1 MRIYLLFLL
10 TIFSFLSRAQFN
22 TAIIDSN
29 FEQSLIDLG
38 YDSILDGSIFTANI
52 AEIDSLDISFQ
63 NISDLSGIED
73 FSSLRYLN
81 CSNNNIDTLILAYNF
96 ALEELYCSSSNLLE
110 LIVDSLDNLD
120 ILDCSFNNLI
130 SLDVSLNI
138 ELDLLRCSRNQLIE
152 LYLNTTLAYLYCGDN
167 GLTSLDLSSLIF
179 GGLIELECQNNPLSY
194 LNLEN
199 NYSLQHLICQNNS
212 LQEINLEDNINL
224 NYLSILNNTLDT
236 NNNDI
241 TYLDLTSNCNI
252 TNFYCSG
259 NMNLYCIQV
268 CDTTQANNWTTNID
282 PQQYFSANC
291 NYTTENSIL
300 YSKEK
305 LISIIDV
312 YGLTS
317 TKKTNSLLFFIYQDG
332 KVEKRIVLE

>member
-1 MRIYLLFLL
+1 MRIYLIIFY
-10 TIFSFLSRAQFN
+10 TAFSFFSYAQFN
-22 TAIIDSN
+22 TSIIDSN

-63 NISDLSGIED
+63 NISNLSGIED

-81 CSNNNIDTLILAYNF
+81 CSNNNLDTLILDHNF
-96 ALEELYCSSSNLLE
+96 ALEELYCSSNNLFV

-130 SLDVSLNI
+130 LLDVSLNI

-152 LYLNTTLAYLYCGDN
+152 LYLNNTLAYLYCGDN

-179 GGLIELECQNNPLSY
+179 GGLIELECQNNPISY

-224 NYLSILNNTLDT
+224 IFFSIQNNSLDT
-236 NNNDI
+236 NNNNI
-241 TYLDLTSNCNI
+241 TYLDLSSNCNI
-252 TNFYCSG
+252 ANMYCSG
-259 NMNLYCIQV
+259 NTNLYCIQV
-268 CDTTQANNWTTNID
+268 CDTIQANNWITNID
-282 PQQYFSANC
+282 AQQYFSNNC
-291 NYTTENSIL
+291 NNINECSTLFT
-300 YSKEK
+300 KEK
-305 LISIIDV
+305 LISIKDIF
-312 YGLTS
+312 GLNS
-317 TKKTNSLLFFIYQDG
+317 SKKTNLPLFFIYQSGRVD
-332 KVEKRIVLE
+332 KRIILE

>member
-1 MRIYLLFLL
+1 MSY
-10 TIFSFLSRAQFN
+10 AQFN
-22 TAIIDSN
+22 TSIIDSN

-38 YDSILDGSIFTANI
+38 YDSILDGSVFTANI

-81 CSNNNIDTLILAYNF
+81 CSHNNIDTLILAFNF
-96 ALEELYCSSSNLLE
+96 AMEELYCYSNNLLV
-110 LIVDSLDNLD
+110 LIVDDLDNLD

-130 SLDVSLNI
+130 SLDVSQNI

-167 GLTSLDLSSLIF
+167 ALTSLDLSSLIF
-179 GGLIELECQNNPLSY
+179 GGLIELECQNNPISF

-224 NYLSILNNTLDT
+224 IFLSIQNNSLDT

-241 TYLDLTSNCNI
+241 TYLDLSSNCNI
-252 TNFYCSG
+252 VNIYCSG
-259 NMNLYCIQV
+259 NLNLYCIQV
-268 CDTTQANNWTTNID
+268 CDTTQANNWITNID
-282 PQQYFSANC
+282 TQQYFSNNC
-291 NYTTENSIL
+291 NYITENNIFFSE
-300 YSKEK
+300 EK
-305 LISIIDV
+305 LISIKDI
-312 YGLTS
+312 YGVKS
-317 TKKTNSLLFFIYQDG
+317 SKKTNLPLFFIYQSG
-332 KVEKRIVLE
+332 KVEKRIILE